1 MLPRAQPRFSG
12 LAVRRAWGY
21 SAATISA
28 LPSVEKNMKL
38 ARDILRAKGYATLE
52 AVNGLDGVQLAL
64 QHKPDL
70 VLMDIQLPDI
80 NGIEAFERIRAH
92 ADTVAIPVV
101 AFTASVT
108 VNDRSRIGD
117 AGFDGF
123 LSKPINLKEFIETV
137 RRMVEGAA
145 S

>member
-1 MLPRAQPRFSG
+1 MK
-12 LAVRRAWGY
+12 
-21 SAATISA
+21 TI
-28 LPSVEKNMKL
+28 LIVEDNEKNMKL

-52 AVNGLDGVQLAL
+52 AVNGLDGVTLAL

-80 NGIEAFERIRAH
+80 NGIEAFERIRAN
-92 ADTVAIPVV
+92 ADTAQVPVI

-117 AGFDGF
+117 AGFDAF
-123 LSKPINLKEFIETV
+123 LGKPINLKEFLETV
-137 RRMVEGAA
+137 RRVLGEAQP
-145 S
+145 

>member
-1 MLPRAQPRFSG
+1 MKTVLI
-12 LAVRRAWGY
+12 VEDN
-21 SAATISA
+21 
-28 LPSVEKNMKL
+28 EKNMKL
-38 ARDILRAKGYATLE
+38 ARDILRAKGYAVLE
-52 AVNGLDGVQLAL
+52 ATTGGQGVALAL

-92 ADTVAIPVV
+92 ADTAKVPVV

-108 VNDRSRIGD
+108 PGDRSRIGD

-123 LSKPINLKEFIETV
+123 LGKPINLKEFVDTV
-137 RRMVEGAA
+137 RRLAGEPGA
-145 S
+145 

>member
-1 MLPRAQPRFSG
+1 MK
-12 LAVRRAWGY
+12 
-21 SAATISA
+21 TI
-28 LPSVEKNMKL
+28 LIVEDNEKNMKL

-52 AVNGLDGVQLAL
+52 AVNGLDGVRLA
-64 QHKPDL
+64 HEHVPDL

-80 NGIEAFERIRAH
+80 NGIEAFERIRGHTGTAR
-92 ADTVAIPVV
+92 VPVV

-108 VNDRSRIGD
+108 ANDRSRIGD

-123 LSKPINLKEFIETV
+123 LGKPINLKEFLETV
-137 RRMVEGAA
+137 RRVLGEGA

>member
-1 MLPRAQPRFSG
+1 MK
-12 LAVRRAWGY
+12 
-21 SAATISA
+21 TI
-28 LPSVEKNMKL
+28 LIVEDNEKNMKL

-52 AVNGLDGVQLAL
+52 AVNGLDGVTLAL

-80 NGIEAFERIRAH
+80 NGIEAFERIRAN
-92 ADTVAIPVV
+92 AATAQVPVV

-123 LSKPINLKEFIETV
+123 LGKPINLKEFLETV
-137 RRMVEGAA
+137 RRVLGEAQP
-145 S
+145 